1 MKCNAADNA
10 MANKKVLCDYQQ
22 NQLSNFSKVCL
33 RAIVHYF
40 CNSNALPSDFIPILS
55 ILCIVFACNLS
66 EYSWNNHTLPDF
78 ANKNVGGVAQFND
91 TKCS

>member
-1 MKCNAADNA
+1 MLLTMLWRTKKCCVIT
-10 MANKKVLCDYQQ
+10 NK
-22 NQLSNFSKVCL
+22 NQLSNFSKVYL

-40 CNSNALPSDFIPILS
+40 CNSYKLSSKYIQILS
-55 ILCIVFACNLS
+55 ILWIVFACNLS
-66 EYSWNNHTLPDF
+66 EYSWNNYTLPDF